1 MSEKNKNK
9 TVNNVYI
16 PKIFKQRTFL
26 LPCEMKICTSPS
38 KSNLNNKK
46 ININKN
52 KHNESK

>member
-26 LPCEMKICTSPS
+26 LPCEMKIYTNPS

-46 ININKN
+46 NNI
-52 KHNESK
+52 SKK